1 MNPLEKLVDRNQ
13 VMVQNGN
20 KEGSECVMD
29 KLEALRMQVRALE
42 GHRLETAEDGGVLPF
57 ADARL
62 NAPFPRGGL
71 QLGALHE
78 FTARGLEAELAPA
91 VTGFAATIA
100 AGILRSREGHLLW
113 ASIRGDCY
121 APGLARF
128 GLDPRRIVWID
139 CRKDGEVLGVMEEA
153 LHSRALAAV
162 LGEAGALSLKTG
174 RRLDAAARQSG
185 ATALLLRRHF
195 SKPSRASEAPSGAAA
210 TRWRVCAFSSG
221 YAPHPVPLPMGEGT
235 ALRSRSL
242 LPLPWGEG
250 WGEGRAAR
258 IEQAGSGMALSGVGP
273 PCWRLDLD
281 YCRNGGTASW
291 IVEALEDADGEGT
304 EAGHVRVVAEL
315 CDDARPAE
323 KAPARGRARTAR
335 AS

>member
-1 MNPLEKLVDRNQ
+1 MN
-13 VMVQNGN
+13 
-20 KEGSECVMD
+20 

-78 FTARGLEAELAPA
+78 FTALGLEAELAPA

-100 AGILRSREGHLLW
+100 AGILRSRGGHLLW

-139 CRKDGEVLGVMEEA
+139 CRKDAEVLGVMEEA

-210 TRWRVCAFSSG
+210 TRWRVCAFSSRG
-221 YAPHPVPLPMGEGT
+221 TGLPVSGIVKDAAPSPFAIPDKAAPFRDDSCLIVVPETPAALSGT
-235 ALRSRSL
+235 VQNSA
-242 LPLPWGEG
+242 PGAP
-250 WGEGRAAR
+250 
-258 IEQAGSGMALSGVGP
+258 GSGMTNGGAGP
-273 PCWRLDLD
+273 PRWRLDLD